1 MKKTTTLAAIV
12 LLAAMMMFGGC
23 KKDSGTDGFFRL
35 AAPGYTST
43 DKTTIDNN
51 HILWEVGDVLYLN
64 GDASSDPSRS
74 ATVQHSDGNWTAQ
87 FAAGIP
93 SVNNDYLVCY
103 PGYNG
108 AGSANATTF
117 SGSTFTVTFPSS
129 ITLDGTTLRCPM
141 MGHASTT
148 DNTIQFSHVCA
159 LLKVTLPTGV
169 TSATIIVT
177 EEGTSGV
184 SPLSG
189 DYQFTYNSGWS
200 TTAPTLSNGN
210 KTLTVTANA
219 NTVYIPI
226 PVGNHMLKLT
236 SDDIAEKTM
245 SSAQT
250 MEAGKIYAFTATVP
264 TKGSATVTG
273 TNAGRSTCGWVQLW
287 EGGPKW
293 AEFNVGATI
302 TDYANV
308 TATSN
313 QYTTANVGGL
323 YTWGGTN
330 EHRDGTTTDDHIDGR
345 SDLTATN
352 NTAYALWGSRWKMP
366 TKANL
371 DDLRAG
377 VSISGT
383 VTGGTFFMGTNTIW
397 TWCDGSDE
405 QYVSGCTLAGW
416 KVSGK
421 TGDYANNSIFLPAAG
436 AFNAEGVLDV
446 VGTYGG
452 YWSSTA
458 DGQNHSYNLD
468 LTNRTQGVYD
478 CERCIGISVRAVLA
492 D

>member
-12 LLAAMMMFGGC
+12 LLAATMMFGGC

-43 DKTTIDNN
+43 DKTTTDGT
-51 HILWEVGDVLYLN
+51 HTLWEVNDVLYLN

-117 SGSTFTVTFPSS
+117 SGSTFSVTFPSS

-200 TTAPTLSNGN
+200 TTAPTLGNDN
-210 KTLTVTANA
+210 KTLTVTAND
-219 NTVYIPI
+219 NIVYIPI
-226 PVGNHMLKLT
+226 PAGSHKLKLT
-236 SDDIAEKTM
+236 SAAIAEKTM

-264 TKGSATVTG
+264 TTG
-273 TNAGRSTCGWVQLW
+273 TATATINSTDYQVGWVQLW
-287 EGGPKW
+287 AGGPKFAIGNYNGNSAPAMTTLGQSMQW
-293 AEFNVGATI
+293 NGGTTGSE
-302 TDYANV
+302 ANWDWIAWGSNWNIP
-308 TATSN
+308 TKDQMNELYLAATSTGSTLVSC
-313 QYTTANVGGL
+313 QYTQQSGVYGFLFT
-323 YTWGGTN
+323 
-330 EHRDGTTTDDHIDGR
+330 GTTTGY
-345 SDLTATN
+345 TN
-352 NTAYALWGSRWKMP
+352 NSL
-366 TKANL
+366 
-371 DDLRAG
+371 
-377 VSISGT
+377 
-383 VTGGTFFMGTNTIW
+383 
-397 TWCDGSDE
+397 
-405 QYVSGCTLAGW
+405 
-416 KVSGK
+416 
-421 TGDYANNSIFLPAAG
+421 FLPADGGYA
-436 AFNAEGVLDV
+436 D
-446 VGTYGG
+446 YGYAG
-452 YWSSTA
+452 YWSGTA
-458 DGQNHSYNLD
+458 DGTDFAWYLNLSCGYGYWGSYW
-468 LTNRTQGVYD
+468 LTGRLSYYYY
-478 CERCIGISVRAVLA
+478 VRPVLRIN
-492 D
+492 